1 MPVTNEKSIEMLP
14 LETMLDRIHNPEVG
28 SSSLPRATKAILR
41 TGGGLFRSALA
52 KVPKVGMLLLAGC
65 AARTPTDPGGI
76 QVAMA
81 AQEQAWDRGDIPGF
95 MEAYSDT
102 ICFLSPRGKRC
113 GKAEVQA
120 SYARNYPD
128 KAAMGD
134 LQFTI
139 HEVVP
144 AGDAHA
150 WCTGD
155 WKLFRAT
162 DTLGGGFS
170 LLWTLEENG
179 WRITRDHT
187 Y

>member
-1 MPVTNEKSIEMLP
+1 M
-14 LETMLDRIHNPEVG
+14 IHNPEVG

-41 TGGGLFRSALA
+41 TGGGLVRSSLALF
-52 KVPKVGMLLLAGC
+52 VVIVTILLSGC
-65 AARTPTDPGGI
+65 SEQRGSIMGSI
-76 QVAMA
+76 QEAMA

-113 GKAEVQA
+113 GKVEVQA

-144 AGDAHA
+144 AGAEHA
-150 WCTGD
+150 WCTGE
-155 WKLFRAT
+155 WKLFRAA

-170 LLWTLEENG
+170 LLWTMEEQG